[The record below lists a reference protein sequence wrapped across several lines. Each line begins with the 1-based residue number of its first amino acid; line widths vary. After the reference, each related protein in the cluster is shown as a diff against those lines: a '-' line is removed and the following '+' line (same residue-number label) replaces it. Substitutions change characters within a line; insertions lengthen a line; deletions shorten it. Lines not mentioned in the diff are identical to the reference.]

1 MNKMP
6 NPQIYMVLTIIA
18 LIGAG
23 GACYYQFSQLQ
34 ASHEK
39 AAKLKE
45 QLLDEKGL
53 QRKVDESLVVVEDAE
68 LMLEHLEK
76 GVPQF
81 AYVPTMLRELESIG
95 KSNGCDIYGVKPK
108 LPKPDKAKKGE
119 KKNAGKSPAKSKK
132 PYTEL
137 EIEVT
142 GRGQYE
148 RILSLVTSLEGFPK
162 IIAVRAVDMTP
173 KKTGK
178 EAVGVLNLEFTLSIR
193 AFAFPPEP
201 GTTQPGEPPTSQP
214 AEQPT
219 ARQGRTIG

>member
-1 MNKMP
+1 MTKLP
-6 NPQIYMVLTIIA
+6 NPKVFMMLTVVA
-18 LIGAG
+18 LFGAG
-23 GACYYQFSQLQ
+23 GACYYQYTQLQ
-34 ASHEK
+34 DSQDK

-53 QRKVDESLVVVEDAE
+53 QRKVDESLVVVEEAE
-68 LMLEHLEK
+68 QMLEHLEK

-81 AYVPTMLRELESIG
+81 AYVPTMLRELESVG
-95 KSNGCDIYGVKPK
+95 KSNGCLIYGVKPK
-108 LPKPDKAKKGE
+108 LPKPEKPKKGE
-119 KKNAGKSPAKSKK
+119 KKAGKSPAKSKK

-148 RILSLVTSLEGFPK
+148 RILSLVTALEGFPK

-173 KKTGK
+173 KKTSK
-178 EAVGVLNLEFTLSIR
+178 DDTAPLNLEFTLSIR

-201 GTTQPGEPPTSQP
+201 ARQQP

-219 ARQGRTIG
+219 AGTGRSIG